1 MRKAQKLATGIAA
14 AMLVSAIS
22 APVSFA
28 ADNAFGIDE
37 INWTSQDWNSIA
49 MTNDDTVETGAVI
62 RTEADP
68 DSKAAGYLYRGA
80 AARIV
85 DKGDE
90 WTKVESGRVTGYVR
104 NEYLAFGDQAKGLAA
119 HYGTQGIVANW
130 DDVNVFSKNDADSQI
145 MAQIQDGTPMSMLED
160 NGHWIAVQH
169 GADSAGFV
177 SEEDVT
183 RVLLV
188 DSAVPAE
195 GEDEAD
201 VPATMTAASI
211 PASTYAE
218 STSDGSASGGSAE
231 EADSY
236 TLSAAS
242 YEEEA
247 VYESDDSAAYAESAN
262 QEWTEDSSAS
272 AEQEWTGDSTAYA
285 DTWTEDAAYSSGD
298 ASYSQDTTDYSDAS
312 AVSSEFTTQTVS
324 DNYEIQALYDAY
336 ISAQNAAMDC
346 TSEEDAQAKAEAATN
361 AWNAYLAACAD
372 PSAAGS
378 ASEASGSDSQASYAE
393 YTGTQSEASY
403 SQEAAQA
410 EASYGEYT
418 EAQTAQTDAPAQE
431 STASSGGNAYGS
443 YSDLDLLAAIIWC
456 EAGNQSYDGM
466 VAVGQVV
473 MNRVASPS
481 YPNTISEVLNQP
493 GQFTPASSGTLQ
505 SALASGVNS
514 TCYQAAQDAMNG
526 AAPVPGYPM
535 YFNTH
540 SGSYQLGA
548 HYFS

>member
-130 DDVNVFSKNDADSQI
+130 DDVNVFSRDDADSQI

-188 DSAVPAE
+188 DSAIPAE

-393 YTGTQSEASY
+393 YTGTQPEAADT
-403 SQEAAQA
+403 QEAAQA

>member
-393 YTGTQSEASY
+393 YTGTQPEATDT
-403 SQEAAQA
+403 QEAAQA

>member
-130 DDVNVFSKNDADSQI
+130 DDVNVFSRDDADSQI

-218 STSDGSASGGSAE
+218 STSDGSASGGSVE

-393 YTGTQSEASY
+393 YTGTQPEAADT
-403 SQEAAQA
+403 QEAAQA

>member
-1 MRKAQKLATGIAA
+1 MRKAQRLATGIAA

-211 PASTYAE
+211 PASMYAE
-218 STSDGSASGGSAE
+218 STSDGSVSGGSEE

-272 AEQEWTGDSTAYA
+272 GEQEWTGDSSASA

-393 YTGTQSEASY
+393 YTGTQPEAADT
-403 SQEAAQA
+403 QEAAQA

-418 EAQTAQTDAPAQE
+418 EAQTAQTDALAQE

>member
-37 INWTSQDWNSIA
+37 INWTSQDWNCIA

-130 DDVNVFSKNDADSQI
+130 DDVNVFSRDDADSQI

-188 DSAVPAE
+188 DSAIPAE

-393 YTGTQSEASY
+393 YTGTQPEAADT
-403 SQEAAQA
+403 QEAAQA

-418 EAQTAQTDAPAQE
+418 EAQAAQTDAPAQE

>member
-85 DKGDE
+85 DKGEE

-130 DDVNVFSKNDADSQI
+130 DDVNVFSRDDADSQI

-188 DSAVPAE
+188 DSAIPAE

-218 STSDGSASGGSAE
+218 STSDGSASGGSVE

-312 AVSSEFTTQTVS
+312 VVSSEFTTQTVS

-393 YTGTQSEASY
+393 YTDTQPEAADT
-403 SQEAAQA
+403 QEAAQA

>member
-130 DDVNVFSKNDADSQI
+130 DDVNVFSRNDADSQI

>member
-231 EADSY
+231 EEDSY

-393 YTGTQSEASY
+393 YTGTQPEAADT
-403 SQEAAQA
+403 QEAAQA

>member
-14 AMLVSAIS
+14 AMLVSAVS

-49 MTNDDTVETGAVI
+49 MTNDDTVETGVVI

-85 DKGDE
+85 DKGEE

-130 DDVNVFSKNDADSQI
+130 DDVNVFSRDDADSQI

-247 VYESDDSAAYAESAN
+247 VYESDDSAAYAESTN

-272 AEQEWTGDSTAYA
+272 GEQEWTGDSSASA

-312 AVSSEFTTQTVS
+312 VVSSEFTTQTVS

-393 YTGTQSEASY
+393 YTETQPEAAET
-403 SQEAAQA
+403 QEAAQA

>member
-14 AMLVSAIS
+14 AMLVSAVS

-393 YTGTQSEASY
+393 YTGTQPEAADT
-403 SQEAAQA
+403 QEAAQA

>member
-211 PASTYAE
+211 PASMYAE
-218 STSDGSASGGSAE
+218 STSDGSVSGGSEE

-324 DNYEIQALYDAY
+324 DNYEIQALYDPY

-346 TSEEDAQAKAEAATN
+346 TSEEDARAKAEAATN

-378 ASEASGSDSQASYAE
+378 ASEASGSDSQAPYAE
-393 YTGTQSEASY
+393 YTGTQPEAADT
-403 SQEAAQA
+403 QEAAQA

>member
-14 AMLVSAIS
+14 AVLVSAIS

-211 PASTYAE
+211 PASMYAE

>member
-68 DSKAAGYLYRGA
+68 DSKAVGYLYRGA

-160 NGHWIAVQH
+160 NAHWIAVQH

-211 PASTYAE
+211 PASMYAE

-231 EADSY
+231 EEDSY

-247 VYESDDSAAYAESAN
+247 VYESDDLAAYAESAN
-262 QEWTEDSSAS
+262 SEWTEDSSAS
-272 AEQEWTGDSTAYA
+272 GEQEWTGDSSASA

-393 YTGTQSEASY
+393 YTGTQPEAADT
-403 SQEAAQA
+403 QEAAQA

>member
-14 AMLVSAIS
+14 AMLVSAVS

-188 DSAVPAE
+188 DSAIPAE

-211 PASTYAE
+211 PASMYAE
-218 STSDGSASGGSAE
+218 STSDGSVSGGSEE

-312 AVSSEFTTQTVS
+312 VVSSEFTTQTVS

-393 YTGTQSEASY
+393 YTETQPEAADT
-403 SQEAAQA
+403 QEVAQA